1 MRLTKATLKRLIKEE
16 LDAMQGGPSE
26 DDCGLAQMLI
36 LKLEDRL
43 GFTGEGDDYRKAA
56 EYVRSTLLPALEMM
70 AEDPERYMD
79 RGMV

>member
-1 MRLTKATLKRLIKEE
+1 MKLTKATLKRLIKEE

-26 DDCGLAQMLI
+26 DDFGLAQMLI

-70 AEDPERYMD
+70 AEDPERYID

>member
-1 MRLTKATLKRLIKEE
+1 MRLTKAALRRLIKEE

-26 DDCGLAQMLI
+26 DDFGIAQMLI

-43 GFTGEGDDYRKAA
+43 GFTGEGDYRKVA

>member
-16 LDAMQGGPSE
+16 LDAMQEGASE
-26 DDCGLAQMLI
+26 DDFGIAQMLI

-43 GFTGEGDDYRKAA
+43 GFTGEGDDYRKVA
-56 EYVRSTLLPALEMM
+56 EYVRSTLLPTLEMM